1 MNSFNLKSHT
11 LYWGNSTFIHESLP
25 LEEDVERQLVR
36 ITLPAD
42 AEDLA

>member
-1 MNSFNLKSHT
+1 MIKFEKFFKNN
-11 LYWGNSTFIHESLP
+11 

-42 AEDLA
+42 AEDLV